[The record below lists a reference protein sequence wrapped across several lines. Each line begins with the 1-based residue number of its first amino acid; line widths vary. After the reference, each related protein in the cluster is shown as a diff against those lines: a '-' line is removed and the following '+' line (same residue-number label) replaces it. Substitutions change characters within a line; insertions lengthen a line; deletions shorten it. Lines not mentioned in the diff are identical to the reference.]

1 MEFYIHRIYYRI
13 IVYSYYSGVILLLMH
28 GKILRYGRMGFER
41 SETGKQAL
49 ERRRSIG
56 TNKYTCIP
64 TFLIRLVMK
73 GIIKWNSVKQN
84 DYDHYGQFIDF

>member
-1 MEFYIHRIYYRI
+1 
-13 IVYSYYSGVILLLMH
+13 MH
-28 GKILRYGRMGFER
+28 GKILRHGRMGFER

>member
-1 MEFYIHRIYYRI
+1 
-13 IVYSYYSGVILLLMH
+13 MH

-64 TFLIRLVMK
+64 NVTK
-73 GIIKWNSVKQN
+73 
-84 DYDHYGQFIDF
+84 